1 MRHITKELLLAVSKS
16 SPPIFSESK
25 FCCFASPIPHRLLL
39 SRSSVTSAADPVL
52 ILLDLSAASGPADPS
67 LLKILSSLGFQGIP
81 WFSFSSLAG
90 PSQSLPLV
98 PPHLPDLLT
107 VNGPQG
113 SIPNTCSLST
123 LTPLVILSS
132 ISNPFYSLRTLKF
145 ISPTWTFLLNLR
157 FVCLAFYLASLL
169 DV

>member
-1 MRHITKELLLAVSKS
+1 MTLCFHVPSSLLPKGDQCVISFMYVYQVLFWSFISAYLHIEIDFV
-16 SPPIFSESK
+16 I
-25 FCCFASPIPHRLLL
+25 
-39 SRSSVTSAADPVL
+39 
-52 ILLDLSAASGPADPS
+52 DPS
-67 LLKILSSLGFQGIP
+67 LLKILSSLGFQGIS

-90 PSQSLPLV
+90 PSQSLLLA

-145 ISPTWTFLLNLR
+145 ISPAWTFLLNLR